1 MSKKKTLLTI
11 LAVVLVCCIA
21 VAGTLAVLTMA
32 STKPVQ
38 NTFIAAGGGQL
49 AAGLELK
56 EHGVDKNTDGSY
68 TLKDQVKAN
77 EVDGNKYEV
86 LPGVDLP
93 KDPFVRIDE
102 KTDAPAY
109 LYVEVVNGLDANM
122 SFTMKSDWTLLT
134 GVTGQNGGA
143 VYVYKNGEILTK
155 ANAPAGE
162 IYILDGNTIT
172 VGDNVTALSETGETG
187 VALTF
192 YGYMVQA
199 SAGTPAEALIA
210 AGFGTAK

>member
-38 NTFIAAGGGQL
+38 NTFIAAGGGEL

-56 EHGVDKNTDGSY
+56 EHKAVPQENGTY
-68 TLKDQVKAN
+68 TLDKSEVVYAN
-77 EVDGNKYEV
+77 EYKA

-93 KDPFVRIDE
+93 KDPFITIDK

-109 LYVEVVNGLDANM
+109 LYVEVVNGLGANGL
-122 SFTMKSDWTLLT
+122 SFSVNENWTKLND
-134 GVTGQNGGA
+134 VTGKNCGY
-143 VYVYKNGEILTK
+143 VYVYMNGKILTND
-155 ANAPAGE
+155 NAPGDV
-162 IYILDGNTIT
+162 YILTADSNGNTIT
-172 VGDNVTALSETGETG
+172 VSENL
-187 VALTF
+187 ALTGNAKVNLDF

-199 SAGTPAEALIA
+199 SAGTPSEALIA